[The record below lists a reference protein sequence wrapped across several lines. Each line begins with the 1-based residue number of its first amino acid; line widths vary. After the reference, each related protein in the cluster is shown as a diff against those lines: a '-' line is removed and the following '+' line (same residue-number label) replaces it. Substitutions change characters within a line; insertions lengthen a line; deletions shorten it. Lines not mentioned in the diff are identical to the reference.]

1 MRKYKKSLIFAQI
14 FIFLKVDKKQ
24 QYMKLNKLI
33 DHTLLK
39 TTATIAEIETLCQ
52 EAITYDF
59 YSVCV
64 NSGYVA
70 TAKNF
75 LTGTNVKVCS
85 VVGFPL
91 GAMAAEAKYFET
103 NQAIADGADEID
115 MVLNVGL
122 LKSGKVDKVL
132 EEIKTLKDIVGENR
146 VLKVILET
154 CYLTDDEK
162 RLACRLALEAQADF
176 VKTSTGFGSA
186 GATLAD
192 VALMKECVQH
202 KAKVKAS
209 GGIRDYQTAMQYVNL
224 GVERI
229 GTSNG
234 IAILKGEKGTG
245 Y

>member
-1 MRKYKKSLIFAQI
+1 ME
-14 FIFLKVDKKQ
+14 
-24 QYMKLNKLI
+24 LNKLI

-39 TTATIAEIETLCQ
+39 ATATISEIETLCK
-52 EAITYDF
+52 EAVEYDF

-70 TAKNF
+70 TAKKF
-75 LTGTNVKVCS
+75 LTGTDIKVCS

-91 GAMAAEAKYFET
+91 GAMSAKAKYFET
-103 NQAIADGADEID
+103 GEALADGADEID
-115 MVLNVGL
+115 MVLNVGW
-122 LKSGKVDKVL
+122 LKSGKTNQVL
-132 EEIKTLKDIVGENR
+132 DEIIALKRCVGENR

-154 CYLTDDEK
+154 CYLTDEEK
-162 RLACRLALEAQADF
+162 RLACRLALDAKADF
-176 VKTSTGFGSA
+176 VKTSTGFGTG
-186 GATLAD
+186 GATLSD
-192 VALMKECVQH
+192 VKLMKECVQH

-209 GGIRDYQTAMQYVNL
+209 GGIRDYETAMQYVNL

-234 IAILKGEKGTG
+234 IAILKGEKGSD

>member
-1 MRKYKKSLIFAQI
+1 ME
-14 FIFLKVDKKQ
+14 
-24 QYMKLNKLI
+24 LNKLI

-39 TTATIAEIETLCQ
+39 ATATISEIETLCK
-52 EAITYDF
+52 EAVEYDF

-70 TAKNF
+70 TAKKF
-75 LTGTNVKVCS
+75 LTGTDIKVCS

-91 GAMAAEAKYFET
+91 GAMSAKAKYFET
-103 NQAIADGADEID
+103 GEALADGADEID

-122 LKSGKVDKVL
+122 LKSGKNNQVL
-132 EEIKTLKDIVGENR
+132 DEIIALKRCVGENR

-154 CYLTDDEK
+154 CYLTDEEK
-162 RLACRLALEAQADF
+162 RLACRLALDAKADF
-176 VKTSTGFGSA
+176 IKTSTGFGTG

-192 VALMKECVQH
+192 IKLMKECVQH

-209 GGIRDYQTAMQYVNL
+209 GGIRDYETAMQYVNL

-234 IAILKGEKGTG
+234 IAILKGEKGSG